1 MGAAGGEYQHRCA
14 WKAAQPRGFPDTD
27 TGVDGFPPMR
37 SKPGRMVC
45 IPAGGQHLQRLQPRK
60 RLRRVG
66 LRVAVRSRAL
76 RAARLPPPLVPL
88 AHMRQQRVRC

>member
-14 WKAAQPRGFPDTD
+14 WKAAQLADPGA
-27 TGVDGFPPMR
+27 DGFPPMR

-45 IPAGGQHLQRLQPRK
+45 PPAGGQHLQRLQPRK

-66 LRVAVRSRAL
+66 PRVAVRSRAL

-88 AHMRQQRVRC
+88 AHLRQERVRC